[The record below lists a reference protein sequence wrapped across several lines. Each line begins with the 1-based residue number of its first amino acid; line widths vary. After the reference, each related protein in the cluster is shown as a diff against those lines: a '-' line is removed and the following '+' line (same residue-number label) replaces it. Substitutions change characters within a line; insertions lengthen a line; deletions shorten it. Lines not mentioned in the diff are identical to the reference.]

1 MPAAALGR
9 FLTEND
15 GFVLTDTAGALHVLV
30 LGTRGDELW
39 LLDNEGRIADT
50 GHLVAA
56 AGGAEIAIHYERL
69 PVRPR
74 YPVGQALPF
83 LPTGERFGAMRL
95 TDRLAASG
103 EAVVL
108 PVPGRGET
116 VVRFHGDGTLSAEGG
131 VAGEVPGT
139 WRWSRGQLVVTLA
152 GSEGEGRLPIR
163 FRPTPTRARMGA
175 NRI

>member
-1 MPAAALGR
+1 M
-9 FLTEND
+9 
-15 GFVLTDTAGALHVLV
+15 

-116 VVRFHGDGTLSAEGG
+116 VVRFHGDGTLIAEGG
-131 VAGEVPGT
+131 RGRGGSRHVALVAGP
-139 WRWSRGQLVVTLA
+139 A
-152 GSEGEGRLPIR
+152 GGDAGGL
-163 FRPTPTRARMGA
+163 GG
-175 NRI
+175 